1 MTTRREQT
9 SHESSELILRAAAEL
24 FAAKG
29 YRQTTFA
36 DVAERSGISRGSI
49 PWHFGSKEGLLLAVL
64 ERSVD
69 LIRAGLVEEP
79 GERAEPEEEVATG
92 FDRLMGG
99 ADALLAQP
107 TTKLFVTL
115 LVEALEPGSPIHG
128 RYVEIHNT
136 LRDHCRRW
144 LERLPLLPG
153 LSAETLSVTLIGAGI
168 GIHQQWLLA
177 PERVDLQQSLA
188 ALRTLVA
195 GAVLSA
201 DGEPSAGG

>member
-1 MTTRREQT
+1 MTTRRQQT
-9 SHESSELILRAAAEL
+9 SHESSELILKAAAEL

-64 ERSVD
+64 ERSVN
-69 LIRAGLVEEP
+69 LISTSLDA
-79 GERAEPEEEVATG
+79 EEVATVEAG
-92 FDRLMGG
+92 FDRLMEG
-99 ADALLAQP
+99 ANALLALP

-115 LVEALEPGSPIHG
+115 LVEALEPGSPIHSH
-128 RYVEIHNT
+128 YLEIHNT

-144 LERLPLLPG
+144 LERLPLAPG
-153 LSAETLSVTLIGAGI
+153 LSVEALAVTIIGAGI

-177 PERVDLQQSLA
+177 PDQVDPEKAMA
-188 ALRTLVA
+188 ALRALLA
-195 GAVLSA
+195 GAVLPVS
-201 DGEPSAGG
+201 E

>member
-1 MTTRREQT
+1 MATRREQT
-9 SHESSELILRAAAEL
+9 SHESSERILAAAAEL

-64 ERSVD
+64 ERSVNQ
-69 LIRAGLVEEP
+69 INAGLAEESE
-79 GERAEPEEEVATG
+79 GPEGPEAG
-92 FDRLMGG
+92 FDRLVEG
-99 ADALLAQP
+99 ARALLEAP

-128 RYVEIHNT
+128 RYVEIHHT
-136 LRDHCRRW
+136 LRGSCRRW
-144 LERLPLLPG
+144 LERLPLPPG
-153 LSAETLSVTLIGAGI
+153 LSADALAVTISGAVI

-177 PERVDLQQSLA
+177 PDRIDLERALA
-188 ALRTLVA
+188 ALRAMVVA
-195 GAVLSA
+195 VVR
-201 DGEPSAGG
+201 